1 MSVHQIHC
9 INKDDRQNPF
19 ERITHVG
26 GQNPDGTNWKLT
38 QKDAIDAIKANKYSF
53 FVSVRWDRANVI
65 VATSRFNNE
74 YLKTVNDGDE
84 PNNLLSLMECK

>member
-53 FVSVRWDRANVI
+53 FVSVR
-65 VATSRFNNE
+65 
-74 YLKTVNDGDE
+74 
-84 PNNLLSLMECK
+84 